1 MPNCEVGVVNLCLD
15 SIDDQWWGVVIEDV
29 AGASF
34 MAFGSAAPEIIIN
47 AVSTLKVVN
56 SGGGEDSASS
66 GETELGIG
74 AIIGSSMIA
83 FTIIPGSCGLFAKTT
98 LKLPRRPLARDIL
111 FYSLALLLLCR
122 AFADSVIVLHEALTF
137 LVTYALYL
145 VVVFAAAK
153 VRRLYQGR
161 AADPSAREVF
171 PHAHPAPRES
181 VVELQANAARESLSP
196 TSAVNKPG
204 KVNSEEQAP
213 AEILPEAAAAA
224 EEASPLHQQLTQRAQ
239 DFGLA
244 TIRPLQ
250 SLLEK
255 TCPECGQ
262 DSDTAHLYP
271 ITFVSSLV
279 WVAILSTVIAAVVSR
294 WGDLMGVP
302 SSFLGMYV
310 IAMGAEI
317 PDMIQSVTV
326 ARRGYGSMAVSNCT
340 GSQILN
346 ILVGLGMPWTISCLA
361 GKPVRVPGH
370 AQLQVMAYFQV
381 LNVCIFF
388 CLVLVP
394 SAHTWRCG
402 RRGRAILGKRQ
413 GALLVILYL
422 VSITLYMKLQLS
434 KGSTSRW
441 SLSAWRL
448 EFSGIRLQE
457 KPRT

>member
-15 SIDDQWWGVVIEDV
+15 SIDDQWWGVVIEVLLLLYSFLGVAIVADCHLLPSLETLCFRWKVREDV

-204 KVNSEEQAP
+204 KVNSEEQAR
-213 AEILPEAAAAA
+213 
-224 EEASPLHQQLTQRAQ
+224 S
-239 DFGLA
+239 
-244 TIRPLQ
+244 
-250 SLLEK
+250 
-255 TCPECGQ
+255 
-262 DSDTAHLYP
+262 TA
-271 ITFVSSLV
+271 
-279 WVAILSTVIAAVVSR
+279 W
-294 WGDLMGVP
+294 
-302 SSFLGMYV
+302 
-310 IAMGAEI
+310 
-317 PDMIQSVTV
+317 
-326 ARRGYGSMAVSNCT
+326 
-340 GSQILN
+340 
-346 ILVGLGMPWTISCLA
+346 
-361 GKPVRVPGH
+361 
-370 AQLQVMAYFQV
+370 
-381 LNVCIFF
+381 
-388 CLVLVP
+388 
-394 SAHTWRCG
+394 
-402 RRGRAILGKRQ
+402 
-413 GALLVILYL
+413 
-422 VSITLYMKLQLS
+422 
-434 KGSTSRW
+434 
-441 SLSAWRL
+441 
-448 EFSGIRLQE
+448 EF
-457 KPRT
+457 